1 MTEITFR
8 SDMKVSLLEVA
19 GDDLS
24 IIQAMLVSTADVQ
37 DILDDPD
44 LGKPEARAGRINFLM
59 KNRHGS
65 PFEHA
70 MLKFAV
76 EAPIAVFREW
86 HRHRIGQSYNEQS
99 GRYKELPP
107 TFYIPPPD
115 RPLVQVGK
123 PGAYTLVPGP
133 LEQYDRMAARMKE
146 QFADAYDDY
155 EEMLADGVAKEV
167 ARGVLPVYLYS
178 AMVVTMNP
186 RSAMAFL
193 SLRQQHESPE
203 ATFPSK
209 PMWEI
214 NRCADQVETALA
226 EHFPMTHAAYV
237 ANGRVCP

>member
-8 SDMKVSLLEVA
+8 SDMKVTLLEVA
-19 GDDLS
+19 GSDLS
-24 IIQAMLVSTADVQ
+24 IIQAMLASTADIES
-37 DILDDPD
+37 ILADPD
-44 LGKPEARAGRINFLM
+44 LGKPEARQGRIDFLM
-59 KNRHGS
+59 RNRHGS

-107 TFYIPPPD
+107 TFYVPPPE

-123 PGAYTLVPGP
+123 PGAYTLVPGDP
-133 LEQYDRMAARMKE
+133 DMHSLVQYHMQE
-146 QFADAYDDY
+146 QFRSEYECYRMLLDA
-155 EEMLADGVAKEV
+155 GVAKEV
-167 ARGVLPVYLYS
+167 ARGVLGVYLYS

-193 SLRQQHESPE
+193 SLRQAHESPE

-214 NRCADQVETALA
+214 NRCADQVEAALA
-226 EHFPMTHAAYV
+226 EHFPMTHSAYV